1 MPDPLTGSGWGA
13 NPAPQTN
20 PISLD
25 PNYGQGEHG
34 SFGGGPGANPGN
46 LGDFGS
52 TGSLN
57 KNLMLD
63 NVVAGQ
69 FKNQLAPQFAS
80 LMGQYGGQAADYYKN
95 LMNLGSPYYKQKQQ
109 EAFTQGNQQNQN
121 ALGQAQDQLN
131 ASGYGSAPSGARA
144 AMVGGMNQQGA
155 QSLAE
160 QYLQNLF
167 QNENLQAQGASGMA
181 SMASMFNPTQLLGG
195 TSLGTTPAAGA
206 SGFQNFQSIG
216 AGIGGIL
223 GSGGVSSLAK

>member
-1 MPDPLTGSGWGA
+1 MATAANPLTGSGW
-13 NPAPQTN
+13 NPVPQTN
-20 PISLD
+20 PITLD
-25 PNYGQGEHG
+25 PQYGQGEHG
-34 SFGGGPGANPGN
+34 SFGGGAGGNPGN

-69 FKNQLAPQFAS
+69 MKNQLAPQFAD
-80 LMGQYGGQAADYYKN
+80 LMGKYGGDAAAYYKQ
-95 LMNLGSPYYKQKQQ
+95 LMDLGSPYYKQRQQ

-121 ALGQAQDQLN
+121 AMATANQQLN
-131 ASGYGSAPSGARA
+131 ASGYGAAPSGARA

-181 SMASMFNPTQLLGG
+181 SMASLFNPTQLLQG
-195 TSLGTTPAAGA
+195 TSLGTTPAPGTSGIQNFKDIASGIGSLMGGAGA
-206 SGFQNFQSIG
+206 
-216 AGIGGIL
+216 L
-223 GSGGVSSLAK
+223 KKP